1 MKKLNK
7 DSIVSVLIPHGLVVF
22 GLVLVSLLFY
32 YPLLNGKVLLQSDIR
47 QYEGMSRELKE
58 YRFETGE
65 ETYWI
70 NNAFGGMPTYQLGA
84 KYPADFLSPIYSFFR
99 ILPRPAHI
107 LFLYFFG
114 AYILLLVLRIP
125 WYTAL
130 FGSLAFGF
138 STYLLIILQV
148 GHNTKALAISFIPFV
163 LAGLLMLFEKKD
175 FWGFFLTTI
184 ALGMQVRANHYQ
196 MTYYLLLLMGI
207 FIFFFGLQALRKQ
220 TKKSFIRSIGLISLA
235 GILSLGFNA
244 SSLLTTSQYTKFS
257 TRGSSELKFKSD
269 GTPKEQSTGLEYDYI
284 TEYSYGIFES
294 LNLIVPRIQGGGSSE
309 DLGEDHGVYN
319 FLRERGVGASQSKQF
334 SQNVPTYWGNQ
345 PILEAPAYIGI
356 SIFFF
361 AILALAFVKG
371 TIRNSL
377 LIGILFSLLLSW
389 GKNIPF
395 LTRFF
400 IDYVPFYNKFR
411 AVSSIQIILESCF
424 PILASLGMHW
434 AIENIK
440 KFSLKRF
447 IKVAIIP
454 LVLLTLLL
462 LSQGMLSFSGANDGY
477 FNEIYGTELVNKIV
491 EARKSIF
498 QSDLLRGILIIF
510 VIISTLLAY
519 KFNKINKSIA
529 ITIMI
534 SILLFDL
541 LGISNRYISRDESFV
556 SKEFANSAFQ
566 ITESDRAILKDTTDF
581 RVFEPQLRLTGAR
594 TAYFHKTLG
603 GYHGA
608 KPRRFEELFDYYNT
622 HQISGVLNFLNVKY
636 ILFPDEESGEL
647 KPMRNPNALGS
658 AWFVETLVPNRNA
671 DVLLERLK
679 TTDFSKESLF
689 IQDDIPNYI
698 SQTFE
703 KDTLSS
709 IVLKKSTPNQLI
721 YSTKS
726 KKEQFAVFSEMYY
739 PDGWSAKIKEQEVP
753 IYSVNYVLRGALIPA
768 GENEIEF
775 NFNPQ
780 IVSQGTK
787 LHFVSAFLFLGIL
800 LGMGYLQ
807 YRTKASV

>member
-1 MKKLNK
+1 
-7 DSIVSVLIPHGLVVF
+7 
-22 GLVLVSLLFY
+22 
-32 YPLLNGKVLLQSDIR
+32 
-47 QYEGMSRELKE
+47 
-58 YRFETGE
+58 
-65 ETYWI
+65 
-70 NNAFGGMPTYQLGA
+70 
-84 KYPADFLSPIYSFFR
+84 
-99 ILPRPAHI
+99 
-107 LFLYFFG
+107 
-114 AYILLLVLRIP
+114 
-125 WYTAL
+125 
-130 FGSLAFGF
+130 LAFGF

-294 LNLIVPRIQGGGSSE
+294 LNLIVSRIQGGGSSE

-319 FLRERGVGASQSKQF
+319 FLRERGVGASRSKQF

-491 EARKSIF
+491 EARKLMCATVRPEEMEDVFRWMYDNLELWGTTQEQHDAAVLVIAKG
-498 QSDLLRGILIIF
+498 LRNIPMVADQEIN
-510 VIISTLLAY
+510 LA
-519 KFNKINKSIA
+519 A
-529 ITIMI
+529 
-534 SILLFDL
+534 
-541 LGISNRYISRDESFV
+541 
-556 SKEFANSAFQ
+556 
-566 ITESDRAILKDTTDF
+566 
-581 RVFEPQLRLTGAR
+581 
-594 TAYFHKTLG
+594 
-603 GYHGA
+603 
-608 KPRRFEELFDYYNT
+608 
-622 HQISGVLNFLNVKY
+622 
-636 ILFPDEESGEL
+636 
-647 KPMRNPNALGS
+647 
-658 AWFVETLVPNRNA
+658 TLVE
-671 DVLLERLK
+671 L
-679 TTDFSKESLF
+679 
-689 IQDDIPNYI
+689 
-698 SQTFE
+698 SQ
-703 KDTLSS
+703 
-709 IVLKKSTPNQLI
+709 
-721 YSTKS
+721 
-726 KKEQFAVFSEMYY
+726 
-739 PDGWSAKIKEQEVP
+739 IK
-753 IYSVNYVLRGALIPA
+753 
-768 GENEIEF
+768 
-775 NFNPQ
+775 
-780 IVSQGTK
+780 
-787 LHFVSAFLFLGIL
+787 
-800 LGMGYLQ
+800 
-807 YRTKASV
+807 